1 MNQFSSKGTYFLYN
15 LYCNKNCCFFL
26 PSGSGGRLANK
37 GGTLSQYVVQQL
49 VVQKEDPYEDN
60 PREAILRHAKVAE
73 ENPLYVAPAYN
84 KYVFNYNVRHLMVCD
99 IV

>member
-1 MNQFSSKGTYFLYN
+1 MCWKSVTQYLIYVLLT
-15 LYCNKNCCFFL
+15 
-26 PSGSGGRLANK
+26 SGSGGRLANK

-73 ENPLYVAPAYN
+73 ENPLYVAPAY
-84 KYVFNYNVRHLMVCD
+84 KKLVLFSMYSKISRY
-99 IV
+99 IAY